1 MTQELEIKIKLKIAV
16 EVEAGS
22 QNQPIVPSHSIEG
35 THERNPVLAS
45 NEEETARKSKYK
57 KPDRKFAMF
66 FVPYIAGAVL
76 FLLLIGLNI
85 VEWDWRYKAAIF
97 LLSAA
102 VAFGASL
109 WKGVLTNWSEA
120 AETYSQKGVDER
132 KSLCDGIAMIA
143 GLIAM
148 LSVLCSTISSH
159 KVSVNVDDLKH
170 SEAATAKLLCNLYAE
185 EGKPCELPRMQP
197 KN

>member
-1 MTQELEIKIKLKIAV
+1 MTPELEIKIKLKIAV

-22 QNQPIVPSHSIEG
+22 QNQSIVPARSIEG
-35 THERNPVLAS
+35 AHECNVVLTS
-45 NEEETARKSKYK
+45 SEEEAAWKSKYK
-57 KPDRKFAMF
+57 KPDKKFVMF
-66 FVPYIAGAVL
+66 FVPYIVGAVL
-76 FLLLIGLNI
+76 FLLLIALNI
-85 VEWDWRYKAAIF
+85 VEWDWKYKAAIF
-97 LLSAA
+97 LVSAA

-132 KSLCDGIAMIA
+132 KSFCDGIAMVS
-143 GLIAM
+143 GLIAI
-148 LSVLCSTISSH
+148 LSVLSSTISSH

-170 SEAATAKLLCNLYAE
+170 SQAATVKLLCNLYAE
-185 EGKPCELPRMQP
+185 QGKPCELPRMQP